1 MLGQFLLNI
10 NYIQGLLYLI
20 GGLIVFSVFRIARK
34 GYLVTR
40 SPTLLRITISFIFLT
55 LGLSLNGFAY
65 FLGSI
70 DFKLYIL
77 GISLAFSSLLF
88 IIAAL
93 LEMTGYFIL
102 ALGHGIKS
110 FQTRNFSPVL
120 FGLIS
125 TVSLLSI
132 IKSLSFVFLI
142 YGAFETF
149 LSYLE
154 KKYNSILFMA
164 IALSLLALG
173 EFIRWLVLFYTGL
186 NPLMI
191 TSILLK
197 LFGFIM
203 LYTPVMQFT
212 MQKNVNDNVDI

>member
-1 MLGQFLLNI
+1 M
-10 NYIQGLLYLI
+10 
-20 GGLIVFSVFRIARK
+20 
-34 GYLVTR
+34 
-40 SPTLLRITISFIFLT
+40 
-55 LGLSLNGFAY
+55 
-65 FLGSI
+65 
-70 DFKLYIL
+70 DFKLNLL
-77 GISLAFSSLLF
+77 GISLAFSSLMF

-93 LEMTGYFIL
+93 LEVIGHFIL

-110 FQTRNFSPVL
+110 FQTRGFSPVL

-125 TVSLLSI
+125 TISLLSI

-154 KKYNSILFMA
+154 TKYKPILFMFM
-164 IALSLLALG
+164 ALSLLALG
-173 EFIRWLVLFYTGL
+173 ELIRWLALFYTGL

-197 LFGFIM
+197 LFGFVM

-212 MQKNVNDNVDI
+212 MQKKGE

>member
-1 MLGQFLLNI
+1 MISQFLMNI
-10 NYIQGLLYLI
+10 DYIQGLLYLV
-20 GGLIVFSVFRIARK
+20 GGLIVFSVSRIARK
-34 GYLVTR
+34 GYRVTR
-40 SPTLLRITISFIFLT
+40 SPTLLRITVSFIFLT
-55 LGLSLNGFAY
+55 LGLSLNGLAY
-65 FLGSI
+65 FMGSV
-70 DFKLYIL
+70 DFKLNFL

-88 IIAAL
+88 IVAAL
-93 LEMTGYFIL
+93 LEVTGYFIL

-110 FQTRNFSPVL
+110 FQNRSFIPAFPVL
-120 FGLIS
+120 FGFIS
-125 TVSLLSI
+125 TVSLLSL

-142 YGAFETF
+142 YGAFETL

-154 KKYNSILFMA
+154 TKYKPILFMFS
-164 IALSLLALG
+164 ALFLLALG
-173 EFIRWLVLFYTGL
+173 ELIRWLAIFYTGL

-212 MQKNVNDNVDI
+212 TEKGD

>member
-1 MLGQFLLNI
+1 VLSQFLLNV
-10 NYIQGLLYLI
+10 NYIQGFLYLL

-34 GYLVTR
+34 GYRITR
-40 SPTLLRITISFIFLT
+40 SPTLLRITVSFIFLT
-55 LGLSLNGFAY
+55 LGLSLNGFTY
-65 FLGSI
+65 FLGSM
-70 DFKLYIL
+70 DFKLNLL
-77 GISLAFSSLLF
+77 GISLAFSSLMF

-93 LEMTGYFIL
+93 LEVIGYFIL

-110 FQTRNFSPVL
+110 FQTRGFSPVL

-125 TVSLLSI
+125 TISLLSI

-154 KKYNSILFMA
+154 TKYKPILFMFM
-164 IALSLLALG
+164 ALSLLALG
-173 EFIRWLVLFYTGL
+173 ELIRWLALFYTGL

-212 MQKNVNDNVDI
+212 MQKKGE

>member
-1 MLGQFLLNI
+1 MLNV
-10 NYIQGLLYLI
+10 NYIQGFLYLL

-34 GYLVTR
+34 GYRITR
-40 SPTLLRITISFIFLT
+40 SPTLLRITVSFIFLT
-55 LGLSLNGFAY
+55 LGLSLNGFTY
-65 FLGSI
+65 FLGSM
-70 DFKLYIL
+70 DFKLNLL
-77 GISLAFSSLLF
+77 GISLAFSSLMF

-93 LEMTGYFIL
+93 LEVIGYFIL

-110 FQTRNFSPVL
+110 FQTRGFSPVL

-125 TVSLLSI
+125 TISLLSI

-154 KKYNSILFMA
+154 TKYKPILFMFM
-164 IALSLLALG
+164 ALSLLALG
-173 EFIRWLVLFYTGL
+173 ELIRWLALFYTGL

-212 MQKNVNDNVDI
+212 MQKKGE

>member
-1 MLGQFLLNI
+1 MLSQFLLNV
-10 NYIQGLLYLI
+10 NYIQGFLYLL

-34 GYLVTR
+34 GYRITR
-40 SPTLLRITISFIFLT
+40 SPTLLRITVSFIFLT
-55 LGLSLNGFAY
+55 LGLSLNGFTY
-65 FLGSI
+65 FLGSM
-70 DFKLYIL
+70 DFKLNLL
-77 GISLAFSSLLF
+77 GISLAFSSLMF

-93 LEMTGYFIL
+93 LEVIGYFIL

-110 FQTRNFSPVL
+110 FQTRGFSPVL

-125 TVSLLSI
+125 TISLLSI

-154 KKYNSILFMA
+154 TKYKPILFMFM
-164 IALSLLALG
+164 ALSLLALG
-173 EFIRWLVLFYTGL
+173 ELIRWLALFYTGL

-197 LFGFIM
+197 LFGFVM

-212 MQKNVNDNVDI
+212 MQKKGE

>member
-1 MLGQFLLNI
+1 MLSQFLLNV
-10 NYIQGLLYLI
+10 NYIQGFLYLL

-34 GYLVTR
+34 GYRITR
-40 SPTLLRITISFIFLT
+40 SPTLLRITVSFIFLT
-55 LGLSLNGFAY
+55 LGLSLNGFTY
-65 FLGSI
+65 FLGSM
-70 DFKLYIL
+70 DFKLNLL
-77 GISLAFSSLLF
+77 GISLAFSSLMF

-93 LEMTGYFIL
+93 LEVIGYFIL

-110 FQTRNFSPVL
+110 FQTRGFSPVL

-125 TVSLLSI
+125 TISLLSI

-154 KKYNSILFMA
+154 TKYKPILFMFM
-164 IALSLLALG
+164 ALSLLALG
-173 EFIRWLVLFYTGL
+173 ELIRWLALFYTGL

-203 LYTPVMQFT
+203 LYSPVMQFT
-212 MQKNVNDNVDI
+212 MQKKGE

>member
-1 MLGQFLLNI
+1 MLSQFLLNVH
-10 NYIQGLLYLI
+10 YIQGFLYLL
-20 GGLIVFSVFRIARK
+20 GGLIVFSVFRISRK
-34 GYLVTR
+34 GYRITR
-40 SPTLLRITISFIFLT
+40 SPTLLRITVSFIFLT
-55 LGLSLNGFAY
+55 LGLSLNGFTY
-65 FLGSI
+65 FLGSM
-70 DFKLYIL
+70 DFKLNLL
-77 GISLAFSSLLF
+77 GISLAFSSLMF

-93 LEMTGYFIL
+93 LEVIGYFIL

-110 FQTRNFSPVL
+110 FQTRGFSPVL

-154 KKYNSILFMA
+154 TKYKPILFMFM
-164 IALSLLALG
+164 ALSLLALG
-173 EFIRWLVLFYTGL
+173 ELIRWLALFYTGL

-197 LFGFIM
+197 LFGFVM

-212 MQKNVNDNVDI
+212 MQKKGE

>member
-1 MLGQFLLNI
+1 M
-10 NYIQGLLYLI
+10 
-20 GGLIVFSVFRIARK
+20 
-34 GYLVTR
+34 
-40 SPTLLRITISFIFLT
+40 
-55 LGLSLNGFAY
+55 LSLN
-65 FLGSI
+65 
-70 DFKLYIL
+70 
-77 GISLAFSSLLF
+77 
-88 IIAAL
+88 
-93 LEMTGYFIL
+93 
-102 ALGHGIKS
+102 HGIKS

-154 KKYNSILFMA
+154 KKYNSILFMS

-173 EFIRWLVLFYTGL
+173 ELIRWLALFYTGR
-186 NPLMI
+186 NPLMK

-197 LFGFIM
+197 LFGFVM

>member
-1 MLGQFLLNI
+1 MISQFLLNI
-10 NYIQGLLYLI
+10 NYLQGLLYI
-20 GGLIVFSVFRIARK
+20 VGGLIVFSVYRIARK
-34 GYLVTR
+34 GYRVTR
-40 SPTLLRITISFIFLT
+40 SPTLLRITVSFIFLT
-55 LGLSLNGFAY
+55 LGLSLNGIAY
-65 FLGSI
+65 FIGSV
-70 DFKLYIL
+70 DFKLNLL

-88 IIAAL
+88 ITAAL
-93 LEMTGYFIL
+93 LEVTGYFIL

-110 FQTRNFSPVL
+110 FQNRSSFIPAL

-125 TVSLLSI
+125 TVSLLSL

-142 YGAFETF
+142 YGAFETL

-154 KKYNSILFMA
+154 KKYRPILFMFS
-164 IALSLLALG
+164 ALSLLALG
-173 EFIRWLVLFYTGL
+173 ELIRWLALFYSGL

-212 MQKNVNDNVDI
+212 TEKGD

>member
-1 MLGQFLLNI
+1 MLSQFLLNV
-10 NYIQGLLYLI
+10 NYIQGFLYLL

-34 GYLVTR
+34 GYRITR
-40 SPTLLRITISFIFLT
+40 SPTLLRITVSFIFLT
-55 LGLSLNGFAY
+55 LGLSLNGFTY
-65 FLGSI
+65 FLGSM
-70 DFKLYIL
+70 DFKLNLL
-77 GISLAFSSLLF
+77 GISLAFSSLMF

-93 LEMTGYFIL
+93 LEVIGYFIL

-110 FQTRNFSPVL
+110 FQTRGFSPVL

-125 TVSLLSI
+125 TVSLLAI

-154 KKYNSILFMA
+154 TKYKPILFMFM
-164 IALSLLALG
+164 ALSLLALG
-173 EFIRWLVLFYTGL
+173 ELIRWLALFYTGL

-197 LFGFIM
+197 LFGFVM

-212 MQKNVNDNVDI
+212 MQKKGE

>member
-1 MLGQFLLNI
+1 MISQFLLNI
-10 NYIQGLLYLI
+10 NYLQGLLYI
-20 GGLIVFSVFRIARK
+20 VGGLIVFSVYRIARK
-34 GYLVTR
+34 GYRVTR
-40 SPTLLRITISFIFLT
+40 SPTLLRITVSFIFLT
-55 LGLSLNGFAY
+55 LGLFLNGIAY
-65 FLGSI
+65 FIGSV
-70 DFKLYIL
+70 DFKLNLL

-88 IIAAL
+88 ITAAL
-93 LEMTGYFIL
+93 LEVTGYFIL

-110 FQTRNFSPVL
+110 FQNRSSFIPAL
-120 FGLIS
+120 FGFIS
-125 TVSLLSI
+125 TVSLLSL

-142 YGAFETF
+142 YGAFETL

-154 KKYNSILFMA
+154 KKYRPILFMFS
-164 IALSLLALG
+164 ALSLLALG
-173 EFIRWLVLFYTGL
+173 ELIRWLALFYSGL

-212 MQKNVNDNVDI
+212 TEKGD

>member
-1 MLGQFLLNI
+1 VISQFLLNI
-10 NYIQGLLYLI
+10 NYLQGLLYI
-20 GGLIVFSVFRIARK
+20 VGGLIVFSVYRIARK
-34 GYLVTR
+34 GYRVTR
-40 SPTLLRITISFIFLT
+40 SPTLLRITVSFIFLT
-55 LGLSLNGFAY
+55 LGLFLNGIAY
-65 FLGSI
+65 FIGSV
-70 DFKLYIL
+70 DFKLNLL

-88 IIAAL
+88 ITAAL
-93 LEMTGYFIL
+93 LEVTGYFIL

-110 FQTRNFSPVL
+110 FQNRSSFIPAL

-125 TVSLLSI
+125 TVSLLSL

-142 YGAFETF
+142 YGAFETL

-154 KKYNSILFMA
+154 KKYRPILFMFS
-164 IALSLLALG
+164 ALSLLALG
-173 EFIRWLVLFYTGL
+173 ELIRWLALFYSGL

-212 MQKNVNDNVDI
+212 TEKGD

>member
-1 MLGQFLLNI
+1 MISQFLLNI
-10 NYIQGLLYLI
+10 NYLQGLLYI
-20 GGLIVFSVFRIARK
+20 VGGLIVFSVYRIARK
-34 GYLVTR
+34 GYRVTR
-40 SPTLLRITISFIFLT
+40 SPTLLRITVSFIFLT
-55 LGLSLNGFAY
+55 LGLSLNGIAY
-65 FLGSI
+65 FIGSV
-70 DFKLYIL
+70 DFKLNLL

-88 IIAAL
+88 ITAAL
-93 LEMTGYFIL
+93 LEVTGYFIL

-110 FQTRNFSPVL
+110 FQNRSSFIPAL

-125 TVSLLSI
+125 TVSLLSL

-142 YGAFETF
+142 YGAFETL

-154 KKYNSILFMA
+154 KKYRPILFMFS
-164 IALSLLALG
+164 ALFLLALG
-173 EFIRWLVLFYTGL
+173 ELIRWLALFYSGL

-212 MQKNVNDNVDI
+212 TEKGD

>member
-1 MLGQFLLNI
+1 
-10 NYIQGLLYLI
+10 
-20 GGLIVFSVFRIARK
+20 
-34 GYLVTR
+34 
-40 SPTLLRITISFIFLT
+40 
-55 LGLSLNGFAY
+55 LGLSLNGIAY
-65 FLGSI
+65 FIGSV
-70 DFKLYIL
+70 DFKLNLL

-88 IIAAL
+88 ITAAL
-93 LEMTGYFIL
+93 LEVTGYFIL

-110 FQTRNFSPVL
+110 FQNRSSFIPAL

-125 TVSLLSI
+125 TVSLLSL

-142 YGAFETF
+142 YGAFETL

-154 KKYNSILFMA
+154 KKYRPILFMFS
-164 IALSLLALG
+164 ALSLLALG
-173 EFIRWLVLFYTGL
+173 ELIRWLALFYSGL

-212 MQKNVNDNVDI
+212 TEKGD

>member
-1 MLGQFLLNI
+1 MLNV
-10 NYIQGLLYLI
+10 NYIQGFLYLL

-34 GYLVTR
+34 GYRITR
-40 SPTLLRITISFIFLT
+40 SPTLLRITVSFIFLT
-55 LGLSLNGFAY
+55 LGLSLNGFTY
-65 FLGSI
+65 FLGSM
-70 DFKLYIL
+70 DFKLNLL
-77 GISLAFSSLLF
+77 GISLAFSSLMF

-93 LEMTGYFIL
+93 LEVIGYFIL

-110 FQTRNFSPVL
+110 FQTRGFSPVL

-125 TVSLLSI
+125 TISLLSI

-154 KKYNSILFMA
+154 TKYKPILFMFM
-164 IALSLLALG
+164 ALSLLALG
-173 EFIRWLVLFYTGL
+173 ELIRWLALFYTGL

-197 LFGFIM
+197 LFGFVM

-212 MQKNVNDNVDI
+212 MQKKGE